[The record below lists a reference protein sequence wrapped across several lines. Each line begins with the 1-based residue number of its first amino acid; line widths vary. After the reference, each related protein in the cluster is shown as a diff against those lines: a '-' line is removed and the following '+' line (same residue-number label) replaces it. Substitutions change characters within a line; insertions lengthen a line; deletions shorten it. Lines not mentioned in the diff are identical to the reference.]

1 MSTINSVKHVRFLDL
16 PKADQQLV
24 ELAAEQANYAYN
36 RLLWRWAVGAAI
48 RIHPDGEEN
57 FREALRR
64 LGAERVRKGI
74 ACMVGGSN
82 VEDPDQ
88 IALCECGEKVAL
100 AATQSL
106 GVGDY
111 CEAIAIVGK
120 REGEE
125 FDYIALSPC
134 DTCRGRIRG
143 YGRRSGMNECFP
155 ILLAPREFREDD
167 ARVIVTTLGELQR
180 EIPFNVE
187 GIDMKQQLYVA

>member
-1 MSTINSVKHVRFLDL
+1 MSTIDHVKHVRFLDL
-16 PKADQQLV
+16 PQADQQLV
-24 ELAAEQANYAYN
+24 EFAAEQADNAYN
-36 RLLWRWAVGAAI
+36 PLMRRWRVGAAI
-48 RIHPDGEEN
+48 GIHSKGEKI
-57 FREALRR
+57 FYDSVLK
-64 LGAERVRKGI
+64 LGAQRVRKGI

-100 AATQSL
+100 AATQSM

-143 YGRRSGMNECFP
+143 YGQRSGMNLCFP
-155 ILLAPREFREDD
+155 ILLAPRKFKEDD

-187 GIDMKQQLYVA
+187 GIDTRQQT